1 MALYRNVQTSFWTD
15 VKVSDDFTP
24 EDRYFYLYLFTN
36 PHTNLCGCYELSVK
50 QAALETGYTVE
61 KVDKLIKRLENAFQV
76 IQYNKETRELIIVK
90 WFKYNWTSSGDFRK
104 ALFKEI
110 NNIKCPE
117 FKEYLTNLCNGEETV
132 LKPLADGGEETPTV
146 TDTKTDSSVVS
157 LNEKRFEEFWKL
169 YPRKEGKGAARK
181 KWDQI
186 SPNAELFDKI
196 ITAIQDNINN
206 NAQWKKDNGQYIP
219 HPTTWLNQGR
229 WDDVIN
235 ESTEQQTVIRSTNQF
250 QQFEQ
255 RKYTPDAMAELE
267 RRKLGVK

>member
-50 QAALETGYTVE
+50 QAAVETGYTAE
-61 KVDKLIKRLENAFQV
+61 RVDKLIKRFESAFQV
-76 IQYNKETRELIIVK
+76 IRYSKETRELIIVK
-90 WFKYNWTSSGDFRK
+90 WFKYNWTSSKDFRK
-104 ALFKEI
+104 ALSKEI
-110 NNIKCPE
+110 DNIKCPE
-117 FKEYLTNLCNGEETV
+117 FKQYLTDLCNGIETV
-132 LKPLADGGEETPTV
+132 LKPPTDGGKEPPTV
-146 TDTKTDSSVVS
+146 TDAKADTSVVS

-186 SPNAELFDKI
+186 SPNAELFNKI
-196 ITAIQDNINN
+196 ITAVQDNIDN

-229 WDDVIN
+229 WDDDI
-235 ESTEQQTVIRSTNQF
+235 STMKHEDWFTRAVKGEV
-250 QQFEQ
+250 QFE
-255 RKYTPDAMAELE
+255 
-267 RRKLGVK
+267 